1 MAQIKTKHCLPSI
14 CREALFV
21 VNPTMYDNHR
31 ISDWIESLPV
41 KALKRKRCSYPQTRP
56 SDPPTPPAT
65 QIGPGNVPPVSIM
78 NTPPTKRQRNFP
90 SRQAEFD
97 EAEQTPRPTAST
109 LRSNVSLSYSTSSRT
124 SKRSSS
130 PRKRQA
136 ELEVEP
142 EEAIQVRSLANG
154 RLPDELFSLVSE
166 LEKVASG
173 DAPVLHASLKQELKH
188 AEEEAKQ
195 RRALGYRIPESA
207 FTGAEEDTTAD
218 VITDVPA
225 ARVCEVLLAALRCQE
240 RKHDENGWNQAVHY
254 RLLRLALPADGFV
267 GFEPCTTARITP
279 EILPR
284 SSSSGKKVDY
294 CFIVNGTSIF
304 DQPAM
309 EGANRTGACKTPAQ
323 AIETLRRRTP
333 GTSIN
338 HTDFGPLN
346 KWPIAVSVETKRPGE
361 SGEKAELQVGVW
373 QAAQWRLLEWQR
385 QEQQNKLQIPPH
397 LQRPTAD
404 INVEDERAEGETG
417 VRAMSQ
423 NVAAVTAP
431 NQTSIPPKTP
441 DLVFLPALIIVGHDW
456 KFAATTREDCDGGRT
471 ILWTE
476 STIGSTSNLFGIYR
490 IIWCVRR
497 LARYV
502 EERYWPWYAEHVL
515 GLRLEAERLK
525 MTEMGGD
532 ATM

>member
-1 MAQIKTKHCLPSI
+1 MAQIKTKHCLPFI
-14 CREALFV
+14 CHKALFV
-21 VNPTMYDNHR
+21 VNPTMYNDH
-31 ISDWIESLPV
+31 ISDWIEGVPV
-41 KALKRKRCSYPQTRP
+41 KALKRKRFSYLRTRP
-56 SDPPTPPAT
+56 IDPPTPPST
-65 QIGPGNVPPVSIM
+65 QIGPGNVPPISIM

-109 LRSNVSLSYSTSSRT
+109 LRSNVSLGYSTSSRT

-142 EEAIQVRSLANG
+142 EEAIQVRSLSNG

-173 DAPVLHASLKQELKH
+173 DTPVLHASLRQELKY
-188 AEEEAKQ
+188 AEEEAKE
-195 RRALGYRIPESA
+195 RRALGYRIPDSA
-207 FTGAEEDTTAD
+207 FTGAAEDTTAD
-218 VITDVPA
+218 LITDIPA
-225 ARVCEVLLAALRCQE
+225 AKVCELLLAALRCQE

-267 GFEPCTTARITP
+267 DFEPCTTARITP

-294 CFIVNGTSIF
+294 CFIINGASAF
-304 DQPAM
+304 DEPAM
-309 EGANRTGACKTPAQ
+309 EAANRTGTWKTPAQ
-323 AIETLRRRTP
+323 TIEILRRRTP

-346 KWPIAVSVETKRPGE
+346 KWPIALSVETKRPGE

-385 QEQQNKLQIPPH
+385 QEQKHKLQIPQH
-397 LQRPTAD
+397 SRQSLAAMD
-404 INVEDERAEGETG
+404 VEDETVEG
-417 VRAMSQ
+417 
-423 NVAAVTAP
+423 AAVVGVMDPNTAGITTP
-431 NQTSIPPKTP
+431 SQTSIPPTTP

-471 ILWTE
+471 VLWTE
-476 STIGSTSNLFGIYR
+476 STVGSTSNLLGIYR

-497 LARYV
+497 LARPASQDIV
-502 EERYWPWYAEHVL
+502 TKHNRNW
-515 GLRLEAERLK
+515 R
-525 MTEMGGD
+525 
-532 ATM
+532 